1 MREKR
6 HWKPNVKEKVSIWK
20 NSKGTKIINGS
31 IYIQTNHLP
40 ANERFDFRHQMITSD
55 FDIIDNSATRK
66 TWAESSHIWH
76 THTHDTGA
84 DIDTRRGDNQ
94 GNHQITQSTMKT
106 STFNCRSLGREREC
120 WQTKKSF
127 QNWSQSHGLRLIT
140 AKKMAKS
147 MARPPVLIASQPGA
161 AGFYFKC
168 VCVIP
173 SQKSSMS
180 KANPELYI
188 FF

>member
-20 NSKGTKIINGS
+20 NSKGTKINNGS

-40 ANERFDFRHQMITSD
+40 ANERFDFRHQMITSTLTL
-55 FDIIDNSATRK
+55 STTPQLGRPEPK
-66 TWAESSHIWH
+66 VH
-76 THTHDTGA
+76 TYRHRRRHRHTT
-84 DIDTRRGDNQ
+84 GDNQ
-94 GNHQITQSTMKT
+94 GNHQINQSTMKT

-180 KANPELYI
+180 TANPELYI